1 MIIKFS
7 YNYINMEKNIM
18 EEVFWLL
25 LKKKKYNILLMMKEQ
40 CYKLSF
46 PFLLPIRLVVLMPM
60 DHLQLLIWILLK

>member
-1 MIIKFS
+1 
-7 YNYINMEKNIM
+7 M